1 MPDWDRIFTER
12 GCVFTNPHSDIERVV
27 KLVRDNDGSRIL
39 DLGCGT
45 GRHVVHLLHLGFEV
59 YAFDAS
65 PKALSMTQEWLNKEK
80 LEAYLCKH
88 QMEEPFPYEENF
100 FDAVISVQVI
110 HHNLM
115 KNIRKTIN
123 ELERVLKPNG
133 LLFVTFPV
141 LHPGPVSEEDDWK
154 LVEVEEGTYVP
165 QRGWESGI
173 PHHYFTLEEIPIEFQ
188 SFDIHDIYLDET
200 GHRCVIAELRTS

>member
-12 GCVFTNPHSDIERVV
+12 GRIFTDPHSDIERVV
-27 KLVRDNDGSRIL
+27 KLIQDNDGSRIL

-45 GRHVVHLLHLGFEV
+45 GRHVVHLTRLKFDV
-59 YAFDAS
+59 YGFDAS
-65 PKALSMTQEWLNKEK
+65 PKALSMTQEWLNDEN
-80 LEAYLCKH
+80 LDANLCEH
-88 QMEEPFPYEENF
+88 HMEDPFPYEDNF
-100 FDAVISVQVI
+100 FDAVVSIQVI

-115 KNIRKTIN
+115 SNIRKTIN
-123 ELERVLKPNG
+123 EIERVLKPG
-133 LLFVTFPV
+133 GVLFVTFPV

-173 PHHYFTLEEIPIEFQ
+173 PHHYFTLEEIPIEFR

-200 GHRCVIAELRTS
+200 DHRCVIAELRSS